1 MSNQKNSK
9 DIRSITFS
17 PGSADGASHC
27 EAQDGP
33 TLDLFS
39 QEALPAS
46 HSAQQDAAEDM
57 PTSDT
62 LPRNG
67 SGWSNPSGLLSSLA
81 SRLQPQSKKTTGSMI
96 YSMNWKQKTTPRG
109 RSYFQLVASG
119 RRTSDSDSGLW
130 HGWRTPTAQTPNSL
144 RGKGQCPMKRMEQG
158 HAVNLTDEVT
168 LAGWGTP
175 TAHEPRLGYQN
186 RRNGKKGSQ
195 RSMTTEMIDY
205 FDPERG
211 DPNLAGWPTSK
222 TADAKGNTYEPKP
235 YCRRT
240 ELRKT
245 AALAGWPSPNTM
257 DVVDR
262 KQIRPS
268 RVATNRNS
276 GYLTE
281 DVLHLKEV
289 NEPARITAS
298 GQILTGSSA
307 GMESGGQL
315 NPAHSRWLMG
325 YPPEWDDCAVT
336 AMPSSRR
343 SRKKSSEK

>member
-1 MSNQKNSK
+1 
-9 DIRSITFS
+9 
-17 PGSADGASHC
+17 
-27 EAQDGP
+27 
-33 TLDLFS
+33 
-39 QEALPAS
+39 
-46 HSAQQDAAEDM
+46 
-57 PTSDT
+57 
-62 LPRNG
+62 
-67 SGWSNPSGLLSSLA
+67 
-81 SRLQPQSKKTTGSMI
+81 
-96 YSMNWKQKTTPRG
+96 
-109 RSYFQLVASG
+109 
-119 RRTSDSDSGLW
+119 
-130 HGWRTPTAQTPNSL
+130 
-144 RGKGQCPMKRMEQG
+144 MKRMEQG

-245 AALAGWPSPNTM
+245 AALAGWPTPNTM
-257 DVVDR
+257 DHIALRSEAALRRQSNGARAGRKTPANLREVVHAECLEIYM
-262 KQIRPS
+262 QE
-268 RVATNRNS
+268 S
-276 GYLTE
+276 GTE
-281 DVLHLKEV
+281 VL
-289 NEPARITAS
+289 PYQPMRIKPDGTL
-298 GQILTGSSA
+298 LTGSTA

>member
-119 RRTSDSDSGLW
+119 RRTSDSGFGWL
-130 HGWRTPTAQTPNSL
+130 HGWVTASSRDWKDTS
-144 RGKGQCPMKRMEQG
+144 GMAT
-158 HAVNLTDEVT
+158 AVA
-168 LAGWGTP
+168 AG
-175 TAHEPRLGYQN
+175 L
-186 RRNGKKGSQ
+186 S
-195 RSMTTEMIDY
+195 
-205 FDPERG
+205 
-211 DPNLAGWPTSK
+211 
-222 TADAKGNTYEPKP
+222 
-235 YCRRT
+235 
-240 ELRKT
+240 
-245 AALAGWPSPNTM
+245 GWPSPTAQ
-257 DVVDR
+257 DHSRGV
-262 KQIRPS
+262 KPPRPHDTGIPLTQ
-268 RVATNRNS
+268 RVAQI
-276 GYLTE
+276 
-281 DVLHLKEV
+281 DMDQ
-289 NEPARITAS
+289 PARITAS
-298 GQILTGSSA
+298 GQMLTGSSA
-307 GMESGGQL
+307 EMESGGQL